1 MSDNAVPL
9 DIDDSAVEAFCK
21 AIGELI
27 LWANFV
33 DQQLNCAVIS
43 LLTLPQHMM
52 IEPVVAQLDPRQ
64 KIELLKGRAKLMPA
78 EQWRKPILK
87 WAKNVE
93 EVNRKRNVVAH
104 HRIHHVDGVLVLH
117 SDQINKI
124 MSSLEISDGRVR
136 PKSLIGLSD
145 ILAWI
150 EQAKK
155 TVGDGRSLLA
165 NLERFREIALARHD
179 PVTPS

>member
-1 MSDNAVPL
+1 MPDDTVPL
-9 DIDDSAVEAFCK
+9 DINDFAVEAFCK
-21 AIGELI
+21 AIGEQI
-27 LWANFV
+27 LWASFV

-52 IEPVVAQLDPRQ
+52 IEPLVAQLDPRQ
-64 KIELLKGRAKLMPA
+64 KIELLKGRARLMPV
-78 EQWRKPILK
+78 EHWRKPILK
-87 WAKNVE
+87 WVKGAE
-93 EVNRKRNVVAH
+93 EVSRKRNVVAH
-104 HRIHHVDGVLVLH
+104 HRIHYVNGVLVLH

-155 TVGDGRSLLA
+155 TVGDGRSLVA
-165 NLERFREIALARHD
+165 NLERFREIALAEVD
-179 PVTPS
+179 TAPPV